1 MEKLKKQFRNKFKL
15 SNNDNNTFI
24 LPLRKGVYPNECMN
38 EWEMVNETILPEKDS
53 FHGNW
58 NMEDITDSDYK
69 QAKRIFK
76 DLEVKS
82 LVEYYNLYL
91 YKTIH

>member
-38 EWEMVNETILPEKDS
+38 EWEMVNETMLPEKDS
-53 FHGNW
+53 FHGN
-58 NMEDITDSDYK
+58 
-69 QAKRIFK
+69 
-76 DLEVKS
+76 
-82 LVEYYNLYL
+82 
-91 YKTIH
+91 

>member
-1 MEKLKKQFRNKFKL
+1 MKKIVWK
-15 SNNDNNTFI
+15 
-24 LPLRKGVYPNECMN
+24 
-38 EWEMVNETILPEKDS
+38 ILPEKDS

>member
-1 MEKLKKQFRNKFKL
+1 M
-15 SNNDNNTFI
+15 
-24 LPLRKGVYPNECMN
+24 PLRKGVYPNECMN
-38 EWEMVNETILPEKDS
+38 EWEMVNETILPEKNN
-53 FHGNW
+53 FYGNW

-69 QAKRIFK
+69 QEKRIFK

-82 LVEYYNLYL
+82 LVEYHNLYL